1 MTISRNDARSLSS
14 TAASVGATILGG
26 RLTVEDDHFTINK
39 TDVTALL
46 EKLAGRNVIL
56 VVTSVDDP
64 QTERARTCLTC
75 GREYT
80 GSECSHCARVRS
92 RLRGNH

>member
-1 MTISRNDARSLSS
+1 MTISRSDARSLSS
-14 TAASVGATILGG
+14 TATRVGATVLGG
-26 RLTVEDDHFTINK
+26 RLTLEDEYFVINK
-39 TDVTALL
+39 TDVTELL
-46 EKLAGRNVIL
+46 ENLVGRNVIL

-64 QTERARTCLTC
+64 QKERTRTCLTC